1 MADIEMELMALEY
14 TELRVLATVA
24 NGGAPGME
32 SSLLKLK
39 GTELQ
44 QAVQNLFFDVAGL
57 YGSVL
62 PTDADLSSL
71 GHDYGDQA
79 RREYMY
85 GRACTIYG
93 GSNEVQKN
101 IIAKFGLGL

>member
-24 NGGAPGME
+24 QGGAPGME

-44 QAVQNLFFDVAGL
+44 QAVQSLQFDVAGL

-62 PTDADLSSL
+62 PTEHEV
-71 GHDYGDQA
+71 GHAFGDRS

>member
-1 MADIEMELMALEY
+1 MALEY
-14 TELRVLATVA
+14 TELRVLAAVA
-24 NGGAPGME
+24 KGGAPGME

-44 QAVQNLFFDVAGL
+44 QAVQSLQFDVAGL

-62 PTDADLSSL
+62 PSTGLAM
-71 GHDYGDQA
+71 GHDYGDRA
-79 RREYMY
+79 RREYMF